1 MLKILYYPID
11 TNLDF
16 QECINAMY
24 SFNTSGIPILFKVKG
39 TNRYVAIVQSIV
51 GDIIESS
58 GSSYSYHKFINILH
72 NKKIEGNVI
81 LIAEKSNDAELYH
94 DKKLNLNLTPAVVK
108 LNSSSKNKFIQDQSG
123 TVILC
128 SYINQ
133 YVKDEDGNIFN
144 EI

>member
-11 TNLDF
+11 TKLDF

-58 GSSYSYHKFINILH
+58 GSSYSYHKFI
-72 NKKIEGNVI
+72 
-81 LIAEKSNDAELYH
+81 
-94 DKKLNLNLTPAVVK
+94 
-108 LNSSSKNKFIQDQSG
+108 QDQSG
-123 TVILC
+123 TAILC